1 LRGAYYREN
10 WLKGRGKPDET
21 AKNCRYLIGIR
32 TVFALEWLQYR
43 ISRSAGVINKYI
55 KRAYVYKLL
64 IVVLLVSVG
73 IWLDLA
79 GMLDPETILGFTRA
93 YTDY

>member
-1 LRGAYYREN
+1 
-10 WLKGRGKPDET
+10 
-21 AKNCRYLIGIR
+21 
-32 TVFALEWLQYR
+32 
-43 ISRSAGVINKYI
+43 VINKYI